1 MAVSGQDIGLLFG
14 VLGGGRINGESG
26 TLIKTQLDSI
36 VASLNNATN
45 SKQRRIKL
53 NLDIAGTKSSFRE
66 GLQQITGGLSG
77 QKQFKIKV
85 SEIDATSAINK
96 LRTEL
101 DAMLRTIKV
110 DTGFTVTLGKNGAS
124 SAMKEIANDAKGA
137 VLSIAEAEAALKE
150 ISVTNQ
156 SITAGY
162 KKAKNALGGEAATEG
177 NLIAVEQLKEKYLQ
191 LQAAT
196 NSLGAS
202 KTQLH
207 QNEVNQ
213 IYVLQSALQQLI
225 AQTMERVAAENAVA
239 DAAKKRADAET
250 AATEKEKAA
259 ATDVITMR
267 KDAIALQKRMASALS
282 NFSKASG
289 TPWYQTISAG
299 KAELDAMLSGATELN
314 RVKLNNLIDS
324 FNASEGAIRGAGLA
338 TKSLGDSIVA
348 NAKKFTSWFGV
359 SQIIM
364 RIIRL
369 LKDMVTAV
377 KEVDSAMTELRK
389 VTNETE
395 GTYIRFLEDASK
407 RAKALGATLA
417 DTVNATADF
426 ARLGYTLEESAILAD
441 AALVYKNVGDG
452 IESID
457 DASAS
462 VISTMRAFNIEA
474 ESSMFIVDKFNEVG
488 NNFAISSKGV
498 GDALLRSASAL
509 AAGNNSLDE
518 SIGLITAANSVVQD
532 ADKVGTTLKTISMF
546 LRAAKTEAEEA
557 GESTEGMANSVSEL
571 RAEILSLTG
580 GKVDIQI
587 DEDTFK
593 STYQIIKEL
602 SEVWGELTDI
612 SQANILEMIGGK
624 RNSNVVAAL
633 LTNFQIAEDVVTT
646 SAEAAGSALAENEK
660 YLDSIAGRISVF
672 NSAFESMSQNI
683 FDSELVKDVV
693 DLGTALVSVAGGL
706 AKIDMLLPSIV
717 AAAVTYKSFK
727 MAQSV
732 AQLAMQEEAAVA
744 SLVQRLIVEKATND
758 NLVVSY
764 QTLNAAQQQ
773 NVLSKLQNAVA
784 SKQLSAEAYKQIVAN
799 LSLASATTGAKVA
812 TDGLNVSI
820 KSLLA
825 SNPIGWIMLAISLI
839 PTVINLVGSLH
850 KSNEELIQDAED
862 LKTSYSNSFTGVAG
876 ELSTLRGLEDEFNRL
891 SAGVDD
897 YGNNISLAADDYER
911 YREIVST
918 ILGISPSLVSGY
930 DAEGNAIA
938 NKNGLLEKSIE
949 LMEEEQRLKM
959 KEFVSDKNLKTVG
972 MGEVAAMEE
981 YENANP
987 LPYGDAK
994 LDFMNAFRDAANRY
1008 AAEEQGNYEGEIYD
1022 ALNPGNIDL
1031 DDFWTE
1037 GYWSK
1042 YGDDANRFA
1051 QDYYETIVES
1061 LRSNRSIL
1069 EDYFTQGEIDELL
1082 DIADE
1087 YDKNIEVYQSR
1098 IDEFSQALNP
1108 TLQYVPQTITAYS
1121 ELTEGQKEFL
1131 TNYINNFRITADTT
1145 EEDILQM
1152 KQDILDFTEFLA
1164 QNDDLRES
1172 IDLGM
1177 SIKYGVDEDGNGLTV
1192 SDYKERVAELNR
1204 QIASYDE
1211 DMQANIKVAL
1221 GIETDASEINA
1232 DVEKAIKHVKNLL
1245 VEPVEKTEL
1254 EGLLSSYQ
1262 EELDRA
1268 QELGVD
1274 LSKTVYGNI
1283 DTNNRQ
1289 IIEWN
1294 ESTLTQF
1301 KDAIMS
1307 WEDQNA
1313 QWNDVKSSL
1322 EGSFSTLYGGSNNFD
1337 GVEIAFSPILQTDD
1351 GPILLSRDTL
1361 NEYIDSLID
1370 KAGEG
1375 WTTEKLLELDA
1386 EGLEVDGIAIKN
1398 MIADIGD
1405 TAIETGEAMHFV
1417 GDLGS
1422 VNTAYEGLAEAAESA
1437 HMTVDELNASIENG
1451 NFDNL
1456 RTVEDI
1462 INDLPVGDV
1471 LEIYYNISADPH
1483 SMTFEELQNELEKLG
1498 VDWSKTVNVWDFST
1512 MVDGI
1517 GEIESGISS
1526 LVSAMDSLREGTK
1539 LTKGELAK
1547 LALEYPELLK
1557 VSDLFADT
1565 TIENQQSMLSAVL
1578 DTYEKEHDA
1587 LIDTK
1592 IAELEATKELIS
1604 SQISLENEKKNKV
1617 VEIADLQN
1625 NGKLDSEEE
1634 YQLLLNEL
1642 HDLEGQNYVT
1652 YSDGVLDVNEDMLTK
1667 MLENQG
1673 EEVEDSKPIWGAQ
1686 GDMIAEA
1693 HSDGLTNALKA
1704 FPTYLSN
1711 LTSWAKNSFSTV
1723 LSNIGTA
1730 ISDAFSGKG
1739 FSGFGNLL
1747 DGVAGINTVATLP
1760 VTIDTTIEGNY
1771 TIDDKSVDEWSSE
1784 YQETI
1789 EKRVQTLTDQITTI
1803 ETAKSNLEALRGLNL
1818 QSIYG
1823 DDGSGDSSKSSD
1835 KTEEYIADIERY
1847 REALER
1853 LNDIRIHKEDLEMQ
1867 LSNTDDLDE
1876 QIRLEKELLNVYQ
1889 GEQAVLEEIN
1899 ALRDDTIANG
1909 VKALEQLGFQIDYD
1923 PDNNKFFVKNLEHL
1937 NDLTAD
1943 SKGEYGSLQ
1952 EATNAL
1958 RKDTEELINT
1968 LEDLNAENQ
1977 ADKDTWQ
1984 ELYHTI
1990 REAKIN
1996 IVNNLKEIVSQA
2008 SEAVD
2013 SIQNVYDTLKD
2024 AADEYAANGGFIS
2037 VDAFQ
2042 KIVELGP
2049 EYMQYL
2055 RDENGLLVIN
2065 EQSINRVIAA
2075 KTEQLALESAMSYV
2089 ERIRLALQGDSIE
2102 NLNTLLFATVEA
2114 TNATWG
2120 LVYAELALMHQTGD
2134 LNDSQYEAAMH
2145 NINAIRSLADNAISG
2160 IGQVANTVEDNL
2172 TDMKQ
2177 GLDDILKYVMDM
2189 LRHRIEQQIDAL
2201 EEMKEA
2207 YGELIELKK
2216 ESMEATKEETD
2227 YQDEVAEKVK
2237 EIAKLQE
2244 RINALSLDDSRDA
2257 QAQKAQL
2264 QEEMAELQKELADTQ
2279 ADYAYETQQDSLDK
2293 MQEAYETEKDKEIA
2307 ILEESISSEQKL
2319 YEMAISYIQSNW
2331 DTLYQELIAWNTEYG
2346 SVLNSEITTAWDN
2359 CLAAAQRYGSY
2370 VSALNSID
2378 ADIENASNGSNN
2390 IVGSSGDY
2398 NTSSSKEE
2406 SIHAIIKEMYA
2417 NSRQHGS
2424 EDAAGKLRL
2433 NKRNLT
2439 LGAMLAQY
2447 GITAVRGDDGVWYV
2461 DRVGGELLYEKY
2473 KNYIYHKGGIVGDG
2487 GTLKENEVLAKLERG
2502 EVMISNQNKGTLFS
2516 LIEFVDML
2524 SKKLDITNMGTMERP
2539 FIKDAKPDL
2548 SNITNNQNE
2557 TIHFGDVYI
2566 YGADEQTVEKHRE
2579 VTREFT
2585 NEVLKQLN
2593 IKR

>member
-26 TLIKTQLDSI
+26 TRIKTQLDSI

-53 NLDIAGTKSSFRE
+53 NLDIAGTKQSFRE

-156 SITAGY
+156 SLTAGY
-162 KKAKNALGGEAATEG
+162 KKAKEALGGEAATDK
-177 NLIAVEQLKEKYLQ
+177 NLEELEKLKQKYLQ
-191 LQAAT
+191 LQAET
-196 NSLGAS
+196 NKLGAN
-202 KTQLH
+202 KRQLTQE
-207 QNEVNQ
+207 EVNQ
-213 IYVLQSALQQLI
+213 LYVIQAKMQELI
-225 AQTMERVAAENAVA
+225 TQTMERVSAENALA
-239 DAAKKRADAET
+239 DAAKKRSAAELDA
-250 AATEKEKAA
+250 AEKEKAA
-259 ATDVITMR
+259 QLDVNAMR
-267 KDAIALQKRMASALS
+267 KDALALQKRMDSALR

-299 KAELDAMLSGATELN
+299 KTELDAMLSGATELD

-338 TKSLGDSIVA
+338 TRSLGDSIVA
-348 NAKKFTSWFGV
+348 NAKKFTQWFGV

-407 RAKALGATLA
+407 RARALGATLA

-426 ARLGYTLEESAILAD
+426 ARLGYTLEESATLAD

-509 AAGNNSLDE
+509 AAGNNTLDE

-571 RAEILSLTG
+571 RAEILALTG

-633 LTNFQIAEDVVTT
+633 LTNFQIAEDVVAT

-683 FDSELVKDVV
+683 FESELVKDVV

-727 MAQSV
+727 LAQSV

-876 ELSTLRGLEDEFNRL
+876 DLSTLRGLEDEFNRL

-1245 VEPVEKTEL
+1245 VEPIEKTEL

-1262 EELDRA
+1262 EELERA

-1289 IIEWN
+1289 VIEWN
-1294 ESTLTQF
+1294 NATLNQF

-1337 GVEIAFSPILQTDD
+1337 GVEIAFSPILQTED
-1351 GPILLSRDTL
+1351 GPMLLSRDTL
-1361 NEYIDSLID
+1361 NEYINGLID

-1386 EGLEVDGIAIKN
+1386 EGLEVDGVAIKN

-1422 VNTAYEGLAEAAESA
+1422 VNTAYESLADAAENA

-1471 LEIYYNISADPH
+1471 LEIYYKISADPN
-1483 SMTFEELQNELEKLG
+1483 SMTFEELQDALEKLG

-1517 GEIESGISS
+1517 GEIESGIGN

-1565 TIENQQSMLSAVL
+1565 TVENQQTMLSAIL

-1592 IAELEATKELIS
+1592 IAELTATNQLIQD
-1604 SQISLENEKKNKV
+1604 QIALENEKKNKV
-1617 VEIADLQN
+1617 VEIADMQS
-1625 NGKLDSEEE
+1625 NGKLDSERA
-1634 YQLLLNEL
+1634 YQEVLDSL

-1652 YSDGVLDVNEDMLTK
+1652 FSDGILSVNQDMLTK
-1667 MLENQG
+1667 ELEQMG
-1673 EEVEDSKPIWGAQ
+1673 EKVEDTRPLFEAQ
-1686 GDMIAEA
+1686 GNLIAEA
-1693 HSDGLTNALKA
+1693 NYKGVNEGLKA
-1704 FPTYLSN
+1704 FPLYASRLA
-1711 LTSWAKNSFSTV
+1711 SWAGSSFKTL
-1723 LSNIGTA
+1723 LSNIGTN
-1730 ISDAFSGKG
+1730 IGKAFSGDTDFVG
-1739 FSGFGNLL
+1739 LL
-1747 DGVAGINTVATLP
+1747 DGIGGIGSVFTNSVTLETD
-1760 VTIDTTIEGNY
+1760 VETKY
-1771 TIDDKSVDEWSSE
+1771 TIDGKSVDEWSAGYE
-1784 YQETI
+1784 EVI
-1789 EKRVQTLTDQITTI
+1789 NKRVATLTEQI
-1803 ETAKSNLEALRGLNL
+1803 ETNNTIIDNLSKLKGLDL

-1823 DDGSGDSSKSSD
+1823 NDGTDGSKSGKD
-1835 KTEEYIADIERY
+1835 VEEYVADIERY

-1853 LNDIRIHKEDLEMQ
+1853 LNDVRIKKADLE
-1867 LSNTDDLDE
+1867 LELENAEDLDE
-1876 QIRLEKELLNVYQ
+1876 QIRIEKELLGVYRA
-1889 GEQAVLEEIN
+1889 EQECLEEIN
-1899 ALRDDTIANG
+1899 GLRDETISNG

-1923 PDNNKFFVKNLEHL
+1923 PDKNKFFVKNLEHL

-1943 SKGEYGSLQ
+1943 SKGKYGSLQ

-1958 RKDTEELINT
+1958 RKDTEDLIDT
-1968 LEDLNAENQ
+1968 LEELNAENQ
-1977 ADKDTWQ
+1977 EDQDTWQ

-2065 EQSINRVIAA
+2065 EQAINRVIAA
-2075 KTEQLALESAMSYV
+2075 KTEQLALESAMSYI

-2102 NLNTLLFATVEA
+2102 SLNTLLFATTEA

-2145 NINAIRSLADNAISG
+2145 NINAIRSLAENAISG

-2237 EIAKLQE
+2237 QIAKLQE

-2293 MQEAYETEKDKEIA
+2293 MQEAYEAEKDKEIA

-2390 IVGSSGDY
+2390 IVGGSGKYD
-2398 NTSSSKEE
+2398 TSSSNEE

-2417 NSRQHGS
+2417 NSRRHGS
-2424 EDAAGKLRL
+2424 EDAAGKAYL
-2433 NKRNLT
+2433 NRRNLE

-2461 DRVGGELLYEKY
+2461 NRVGGEKLYDKY
-2473 KNYIYHKGGIVGDG
+2473 KQYIYHTGGIVGDEG
-2487 GTLKENEVLAKLERG
+2487 SLKENELLAKIEKG
-2502 EVMISNQNKGTLFS
+2502 EVMVSNQGKGTLFA
-2516 LIEFVDML
+2516 LIEFMDIL
-2524 SKKLDITNMGTMERP
+2524 SKKLDTTNIDGIARP
-2539 FIKDAKPDL
+2539 GIGDVHPDL
-2548 SNITNNQNE
+2548 SNITNNQSE

-2579 VTREFT
+2579 VNRQFT

>member
-14 VLGGGRINGESG
+14 VLGGGKINGESG
-26 TLIKTQLDSI
+26 TLIKAQLDKI

-53 NLDIAGTKSSFRE
+53 NLDIAGTKSSFST
-66 GLQQITGGLSG
+66 GLKQITNGLSG

-96 LRTEL
+96 LKSQL
-101 DAMLRTIKV
+101 DAMLK
-110 DTGFTVTLGKNGAS
+110 TLSVKNGMTITMPLADGGS
-124 SAMKEIANDAKGA
+124 IVGDAGA
-137 VLSIAEAEAALKE
+137 QALDEA
-150 ISVTNQ
+150 
-156 SITAGY
+156 
-162 KKAKNALGGEAATEG
+162 
-177 NLIAVEQLKEKYLQ
+177 
-191 LQAAT
+191 
-196 NSLGAS
+196 
-202 KTQLH
+202 
-207 QNEVNQ
+207 
-213 IYVLQSALQQLI
+213 
-225 AQTMERVAAENAVA
+225 
-239 DAAKKRADAET
+239 
-250 AATEKEKAA
+250 KEKAA
-259 ATDVITMR
+259 EFAAQLASIKTISQSVASAVKSAMTGSGAIVDTEVMQSVIADYN
-267 KDAIALQKRMASALS
+267 KWLQKIEELKVSKQSLKEADLQSLQADGLAITSRIASIREQQQAQKAADDAAEDSAEAYARRLS
-282 NFSKASG
+282 
-289 TPWYQTISAG
+289 
-299 KAELDAMLSGATELN
+299 
-314 RVKLNNLIDS
+314 KLNSLQKAAATALKYTSARHTEQYRSIEVANNELSEMTTNYSKLNDANLSRLDTQIR
-324 FNASEGAIRGAGLA
+324 NATAQIRSMGLA
-338 TKSLGDSIVA
+338 SKSVGDTFLA
-348 NAKKFTSWFGV
+348 NAKKFTEWLGTSRLIMLAYNSLKKMV
-359 SQIIM
+359 S
-364 RIIRL
+364 
-369 LKDMVTAV
+369 AV
-377 KEVDSAMTELRK
+377 RDVDTAMTELKK
-389 VTNETE
+389 VTNETDVAY
-395 GTYIRFLEDASK
+395 TRFLENAIIRS
-407 RAKALGATLA
+407 KALGATVA
-417 DTVNATADF
+417 DTVTASADF
-426 ARLGYTLEESAILAD
+426 ARLGYSIDEASMLAD
-441 AALVYKNVGDG
+441 SALVYKNVGDG
-452 IESID
+452 IEDISTASESI
-457 DASAS
+457 
-462 VISTMRAFNIEA
+462 ISTMRAFGIEA
-474 ESSMFIVDKFNEVG
+474 ENAMFIVDKFNEVG

-498 GDALLRSASAL
+498 GDALLRSASAM
-509 AAGNNSLDE
+509 AAGNNTLDE
-518 SIGLITAANSVVQD
+518 TIGLITAANSVVQD
-532 ADKVGTTLKTISMF
+532 ADKVGTTLKTISMY

-557 GESTEGMANSVSEL
+557 GESTEGMADSVSAL
-571 RAEILSLTG
+571 RGEILALTG
-580 GKVDIQI
+580 GKVDIQL

-602 SEVWGELTDI
+602 SAVWSELTDI

-633 LTNFQIAEDVVTT
+633 ITNFQTAEDVVQ
-646 SAEAAGSALAENEK
+646 SAANAAGSALAENEK
-660 YLDSIAGRISVF
+660 YLDSINGKIAQFKGT
-672 NSAFESMSQNI
+672 FEELSLNV
-683 FDSELVKDVV
+683 FDSELIKGAV
-693 DLGTALVSVAGGL
+693 DFGTALLSVLNAL
-706 AKIDMLLPSIV
+706 AEINMLLPVTVALITTVMTMRKMNQASAMASSIV
-717 AAAVTYKSFK
+717 SAITSG
-727 MAQSV
+727 
-732 AQLAMQEEAAVA
+732 
-744 SLVQRLIVEKATND
+744 
-758 NLVVSY
+758 
-764 QTLNAAQQQ
+764 
-773 NVLSKLQNAVA
+773 
-784 SKQLSAEAYKQIVAN
+784 LSAESEEVKGLTAAYAALTTARQRDVVAVVSARLAQQGLTKEEIAAKLATLGLTTATGSQTAAN
-799 LSLASATTGAKVA
+799 YSLAASFKAVM
-812 TDGLNVSI
+812 L
-820 KSLLA
+820 
-825 SNPIGWIMLAISLI
+825 SNPVGWIMLLISLI
-839 PTVINLVGSLH
+839 PTAVSLIGKLH

-862 LKTSYSNSFTGVAG
+862 LKNAFNESVSKITSNIETLEGLRKEFE
-876 ELSTLRGLEDEFNRL
+876 ELSRGV
-891 SAGVDD
+891 ST
-897 YGNNISLAADDYER
+897 YGENISLAADDYER
-911 YREIVST
+911 YKEIIEQIV
-918 ILGISPSLVSGY
+918 GISPELIEGYNKENEYLV
-930 DAEGNAIA
+930 
-938 NKNGLLEKSIE
+938 NKNGLLERAIE
-949 LMEEEQRLKM
+949 LQEREYQNELRSMTTIDKLTTALGGTVSTYSNLIGGDALTSDTSLSNAIWGLYNVNNRDNLPDDMESGEFLARQIMDALGVENVDEELKKYFNEYGYWQSGWFWDDYVDKIAADIQSGHSTILSSVDWSDAEFESKDALDAAIEEVKSAASVYSDVQQQLADANADVSNQLELVAESNEKYADLSESA
-959 KEFVSDKNLKTVG
+959 KEVVSMFVDQFGVEDITKDGFFGGKVID
-972 MGEVAAMEE
+972 
-981 YENANP
+981 ENALTN
-987 LPYGDAK
+987 AK
-994 LDFMNAFRDAANRY
+994 VQINDFI
-1008 AAEEQGNYEGEIYD
+1008 QGITPEIQQ
-1022 ALNPGNIDL
+1022 A
-1031 DDFWTE
+1031 
-1037 GYWSK
+1037 
-1042 YGDDANRFA
+1042 
-1051 QDYYETIVES
+1051 
-1061 LRSNRSIL
+1061 
-1069 EDYFTQGEIDELL
+1069 IDELSAL
-1082 DIADE
+1082 QQGQDIDGNMLTVREYERQYKQLIRQIEGFDDE
-1087 YDKNIEVYQSR
+1087 IEVKIKAVFD
-1098 IDEFSQALNP
+1098 IDE
-1108 TLQYVPQTITAYS
+1108 
-1121 ELTEGQKEFL
+1121 
-1131 TNYINNFRITADTT
+1131 DTT
-1145 EEDILQM
+1145 GPNAE
-1152 KQDILDFTEFLA
+1152 
-1164 QNDDLRES
+1164 
-1172 IDLGM
+1172 ID
-1177 SIKYGVDEDGNGLTV
+1177 
-1192 SDYKERVAELNR
+1192 
-1204 QIASYDE
+1204 
-1211 DMQANIKVAL
+1211 
-1221 GIETDASEINA
+1221 
-1232 DVEKAIKHVKNLL
+1232 KAIDHVRNLL
-1245 VEPVEKTEL
+1245 VEPIEKSEL
-1254 EGLLSSYQ
+1254 EELLAIYQ
-1262 EELDRA
+1262 EELRLA
-1268 QELGVD
+1268 EEASAD

-1313 QWNDVKSSL
+1313 QWDDIKNSL

-1375 WTTEKLLELDA
+1375 WTTEKLLALDA

-1398 MIADIGD
+1398 MIAAIGD
-1405 TAIETGEAMHFV
+1405 TAIETGKAMHFV

-1437 HMTVDELNASIENG
+1437 HMTVDELNASIESG

-1462 INDLPVGDV
+1462 INDLPIGDV

-1539 LTKGELAK
+1539 LTKSELAK

-1592 IAELEATKELIS
+1592 IAELTATNQLIQD
-1604 SQISLENEKKNKV
+1604 QIALENEKKNKV
-1617 VEIADLQN
+1617 VEIADMQS
-1625 NGKLDSEEE
+1625 NGKLDSERA
-1634 YQLLLNEL
+1634 YQEVLDSL

-1652 YSDGVLDVNEDMLTK
+1652 FSDGILSVNQDMLTK
-1667 MLENQG
+1667 ELEQMG
-1673 EEVEDSKPIWGAQ
+1673 EKVEDTRPLFEAQ
-1686 GDMIAEA
+1686 GNLIAEA
-1693 HSDGLTNALKA
+1693 NYKGVNEGLKA
-1704 FPTYLSN
+1704 FPLYASRLAT
-1711 LTSWAKNSFSTV
+1711 WAGSSLKTL
-1723 LSNIGTA
+1723 LSNIGTN
-1730 ISDAFSGKG
+1730 ISKAFSGDTDFVG
-1739 FSGFGNLL
+1739 LL
-1747 DGVAGINTVATLP
+1747 DGISGIGSVFTNSVTLETD
-1760 VTIDTTIEGNY
+1760 VETKY
-1771 TIDDKSVDEWSSE
+1771 TIDGKSVDEWSADYE
-1784 YQETI
+1784 EVI
-1789 EKRVQTLTDQITTI
+1789 NKRVETLTEQI
-1803 ETAKSNLEALRGLNL
+1803 ETNNTIIDNLTKLKGLDL

-1823 DDGSGDSSKSSD
+1823 DDGSDSKSGS
-1835 KTEEYIADIERY
+1835 KTEEYLADIERY

-1853 LNDIRIHKEDLEMQ
+1853 LNQLRIHKGDLEMQ

-1889 GEQAVLEEIN
+1889 GEQDILEEIN
-1899 ALRDDTIANG
+1899 ALRDETIANG
-1909 VKALEQLGFQIDYD
+1909 VTALEQLGFNIDYD
-1923 PDNNKFFVKNLEHL
+1923 PDSNKFFVKNLEHL
-1937 NDLTAD
+1937 NELTASSVGD
-1943 SKGEYGSLQ
+1943 YKNLQ

-1958 RKDTEELINT
+1958 RQDTEELINT

-2065 EQSINRVIAA
+2065 EQAINRVIAA
-2075 KTEQLALESAMSYV
+2075 KTEQLALESAMSYI

-2102 NLNTLLFATVEA
+2102 SLNTLLFATTEA

-2145 NINAIRSLADNAISG
+2145 NINAIRSLAENAISG

-2237 EIAKLQE
+2237 QIAKLQE

-2390 IVGSSGDY
+2390 IVGGSGNYD
-2398 NTSSSKEE
+2398 TSSSNEE

-2417 NSRQHGS
+2417 NSRRHGS
-2424 EDAAGKLRL
+2424 EDAAGKAYL
-2433 NKRNLT
+2433 NRRNLE

-2461 DRVGGELLYEKY
+2461 NRVGGEKLYDKY
-2473 KNYIYHKGGIVGDG
+2473 KQYIYHTGGIVGDEG
-2487 GTLKENEVLAKLERG
+2487 SLKENELLAKIEKG
-2502 EVMISNQNKGTLFS
+2502 EVMVSNQGKGTLFA
-2516 LIEFVDML
+2516 LIEFMDML
-2524 SKKLDITNMGTMERP
+2524 SKKLDTANIDGIARP
-2539 FIKDAKPDL
+2539 GIGDVRPDL
-2548 SNITNNQNE
+2548 SNITNNQSE

-2579 VTREFT
+2579 VNRQFT